1 MQMNVQDLKLGM
13 LCQSKKGV
21 GIVSWIDA
29 QDRAFYLQDVDS
41 QHHFAISFEDLQDEP
56 QIHQASDVYY

>member
-1 MQMNVQDLKLGM
+1 MNAHDLKLGM

-29 QDRAFYLQDVDS
+29 QDRAVYLQDVHN
-41 QHHFAISFEDLQDEP
+41 QHHHFAISFDDLQDEP
-56 QIHQASDVYY
+56 QIHQTSDLYY

>member
-1 MQMNVQDLKLGM
+1 MNVQDLKLGM

-29 QDRAFYLQDVDS
+29 QDRAVYLSDLHDNDK
-41 QHHFAISFEDLQDEP
+41 HFAVSFEELQDEP
-56 QIHQASDVYY
+56 QIHQISDIYY

>member
-1 MQMNVQDLKLGM
+1 MNVQELKLGM

-29 QDRAFYLQDVDS
+29 QDRAVYLSDLNDNNK
-41 QHHFAISFEDLQDEP
+41 HFAVSFEELQDEP
-56 QIHQASDVYY
+56 QIHQASDIYY

>member
-1 MQMNVQDLKLGM
+1 MNVQELKLGM

-29 QDRAFYLQDVDS
+29 QDRAVYLSDLNDNNK
-41 QHHFAISFEDLQDEP
+41 HFAVSFEELQDEP
-56 QIHQASDVYY
+56 QIHQVSDIYY